1 MPARLTET
9 AIAKAIREVAETKK
23 RRDLSDDALEGLW
36 LRLSPGG
43 AKSWALQRR
52 DREGRSRKFKL
63 GDYPAMG
70 IAEAREAARRL
81 RVEVAAGADPVADR
95 KRARAA
101 GRDAKAGIGTL
112 AAVLDIYGRH
122 RGAQLKSWSH
132 SRLRVERVFRDL
144 LPRPVAA
151 LTAADLQL
159 AADSYPAAQS
169 AAFAVRTIRP
179 ALKWGVHRGYVPAGL
194 AAIHAPAAVTRRKRV
209 LTREEL
215 AAILPVLRAA
225 GKPHA
230 TLLRF
235 LLLTLARLGEAA
247 GARWGDV
254 DLSAG
259 TWTILETK
267 NGEPHVVPLS
277 RQARALLEAIRPAD
291 AKPDGL
297 IFCTGK
303 DTRLGNWDRQ
313 AKAIQAASGTSGWH
327 RHDLRRTGATLLG
340 EMGVPPD
347 LIEAALNH
355 VAIRSQ
361 LAATYNRSRYR
372 PQVAAALQRLAD
384 ALDGIEA
391 GTAEAAPR
399 LRGAVE
405 LLRGA
410 RLPAAARRRTG

>member
-1 MPARLTET
+1 MPVRLTET

-122 RGAQLKSWSH
+122 RGAQLKSWPH
-132 SRLRVERVFRDL
+132 SRLRIERVFRDL

-159 AADSYPAAQS
+159 AADSYVASQS
-169 AAFAVRTIRP
+169 AAFAVRTVRP
-179 ALKWGVHRGYVPAGL
+179 VLRWGAHRGYVPAGL
-194 AAIHAPAAVTRRKRV
+194 AAIHAPATVTRRKRV

-215 AAILPVLRAA
+215 AAVLPVLRA
-225 GKPHA
+225 GKSHA
-230 TLLRF
+230 ALLRF

-254 DLSAG
+254 DLPGG
-259 TWTILETK
+259 TWTIPETK
-267 NGEPHVVPLS
+267 NGEPHVVPLP

-291 AKPDGL
+291 ADPGGL

-303 DTRLGNWDRQ
+303 GTPLGNWDRET
-313 AKAIQAASGTSGWH
+313 KAIQAASGTTGWH
-327 RHDLRRTGATLLG
+327 RHDLRRTGATELG
-340 EMGVPPD
+340 EMGVMPD
-347 LIEAALNH
+347 VIEATLNH
-355 VAIRSQ
+355 VAIRSP
-361 LAATYNRSRYR
+361 LATVYNRARYR

-391 GTAEAAPR
+391 GRVEAAPQQR
-399 LRGAVE
+399 RPVE
-405 LLRGA
+405 LLRPT
-410 RLPAAARRRTG
+410 RLRQHTHPRS